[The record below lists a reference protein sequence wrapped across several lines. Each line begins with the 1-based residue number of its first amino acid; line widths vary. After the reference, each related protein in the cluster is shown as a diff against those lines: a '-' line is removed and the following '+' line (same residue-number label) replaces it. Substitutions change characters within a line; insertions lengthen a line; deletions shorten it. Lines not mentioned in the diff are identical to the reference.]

1 MGFLD
6 KIKKS
11 IELKQHMTN
20 DEYIK
25 KVENKI
31 IELKKTLEKNPDDH
45 KIITKLYMC
54 YVEMSDTEKKIECLK
69 KLSQLLPND
78 FYSFQQLADIYLNE
92 LEDVKQA
99 KIYQNQANDIKNSF

>member
-6 KIKKS
+6 KLKKS
-11 IELKQHMTN
+11 IELKQRIPD
-20 DEYIK
+20 DESIK
-25 KVENKI
+25 KIESAI

>member
-11 IELKQHMTN
+11 IELKQHMPN
-20 DEYIK
+20 DESIK

-54 YVEMSDTEKKIECLK
+54 YVEMSETEKKIECLK

-99 KIYQNQANDIKNSF
+99 KIYQNQANDVKNSF

>member
-11 IELKQHMTN
+11 IELKQCMPN
-20 DEYIK
+20 DESIK

-31 IELKKTLEKNPDDH
+31 IELKKTLEKNPNDS

-54 YVEMSDTEKKIECLK
+54 YVEISETEKKIECLK
-69 KLSQLLPND
+69 KLSQLLPSD

-92 LEDVKQA
+92 FGDIKQA

>member
-11 IELKQHMTN
+11 IELKQRMPN
-20 DEYIK
+20 DESIK

-31 IELKKTLEKNPDDH
+31 IELKKTLEKNPNDS
-45 KIITKLYMC
+45 KIITKLYMY
-54 YVEMSDTEKKIECLK
+54 YVEISDTEKKIECLK

-99 KIYQNQANDIKNSF
+99 KIYQNQANDVKNSF

>member
-11 IELKQHMTN
+11 IELKQRMPN
-20 DEYIK
+20 DESIK

-31 IELKKTLEKNPDDH
+31 MELKKTLEKNPNDS

-54 YVEMSDTEKKIECLK
+54 YVEISETEKKIECLK

-92 LEDVKQA
+92 FGDIKKA
-99 KIYQNQANDIKNSF
+99 KIYQNKANDIKNSF